1 MVRLTG
7 GIILKEGLL
16 FGALFFLKGASMVT
30 YLPEMIMLITVAVVL
45 SVAAIYDIIGG
56 QIPLMLFPVFLGFF
70 MALSIVVRSFDP
82 LDSLL
87 GMAIGA
93 VAFVLLAWLYDGGGG
108 DIIMMSGL
116 GWCLGAVRF
125 VYVTL
130 AASVFY
136 FLFFLCVLLYYA
148 VRKRAK
154 EALKKQYPYAPFVLA
169 GYMACLCA
177 GLLL

>member
-1 MVRLTG
+1 
-7 GIILKEGLL
+7 
-16 FGALFFLKGASMVT
+16 MVT

-108 DIIMMSGL
+108 DII
-116 GWCLGAVRF
+116 
-125 VYVTL
+125 
-130 AASVFY
+130 
-136 FLFFLCVLLYYA
+136 
-148 VRKRAK
+148 
-154 EALKKQYPYAPFVLA
+154 
-169 GYMACLCA
+169 
-177 GLLL
+177 